1 MFYLRSPFLL
11 HNGKEIFLF
20 SSSFLGEAFTLNLW
34 SLPKYFC
41 VYWINHW
48 LVFSIYCFLYPP
60 PKSNPK
66 LFSKHQS
73 PLRQVNYLFPA
84 KVISY
89 TLWPRIWTSSP
100 PPTPGAQLSFGT
112 PQQLPGAPSLLPCVG
127 SISWSLC
134 LPPAFWENICENILN
149 SWMSEMSLFYP
160 HTQLM
165 TCLDWKQLCAQLLS
179 HAQRFVTP
187 WTLAHQVPLT
197 VGFSTGVGCH
207 FLLFT

>member
-1 MFYLRSPFLL
+1 MYFLLVLSVFYLRSPFLL

-20 SSSFLGEAFTLNLW
+20 SSSFLGEAFTLNLR
-34 SLPKYFC
+34 SLSKYFC

-89 TLWPRIWTSSP
+89 TLWPRIWASSP

-112 PQQLPGAPSLLPCVG
+112 PNSSQEP
-127 SISWSLC
+127 
-134 LPPAFWENICENILN
+134 PPASPLLDLFLGTCVCLQLSGKIYGKKIFWILECLKCLYSTLILN
-149 SWMSEMSLFYP
+149 
-160 HTQLM
+160 
-165 TCLDWKQLCAQLLS
+165 
-179 HAQRFVTP
+179 
-187 WTLAHQVPLT
+187 
-197 VGFSTGVGCH
+197 
-207 FLLFT
+207 